1 MAEAEWPPLYNAF
14 EDKSLFEP
22 AFEMDPE
29 VEQGLYPKRFPIGMF
44 SRMRI

>member
-22 AFEMDPE
+22 AFEYDPE
-29 VEQGLYPKRFPIGMF
+29 IDQGLYPKRFPIGK
-44 SRMRI
+44 